1 MKSKRS
7 GKRSAPTH
15 SPRGRVGDRLVRE
28 LSEVRD
34 ALAEDEPIEKRM
46 TVRTISVHE
55 PGEYSAQDVQHL
67 RHRLG
72 VSQAIFAKLI
82 GVSSELVQH
91 WEQGITSPRATA
103 RCLMDEI
110 GRDPERFARRSL
122 SPVRAAG

>member
-1 MKSKRS
+1 M
-7 GKRSAPTH
+7 
-15 SPRGRVGDRLVRE
+15 
-28 LSEVRD
+28 RD
-34 ALAEDEPIEKRM
+34 ALADDEPIEKRM

-55 PGEYSAQDVQHL
+55 PGVYSAQDVQQL
-67 RHRLG
+67 RHRLA

-82 GVSSELVQH
+82 GVSPELVQH

-103 RCLMDEI
+103 RRLMDEI